1 MLAKYLLNKYD
12 KLATTHLLW
21 TPWGFLPQCD
31 KVFRQQGP
39 AWVPLAV
46 SLPWQ
51 LPFSVAQPCSHRL
64 HNHAPRLLFF
74 PPHPS
79 QECRTEIRKTAASLP
94 ISGNSK
100 ETFWKPH
107 LTLWHGWEGT
117 FCVVHVGTSQSDYRE
132 GFLYLHLSSSL
143 WRFAFFCFMLIDIRK

>member
-21 TPWGFLPQCD
+21 TPWGFHRNVTKSSDSKGLREFLSLSACLDSCHFQWPS
-31 KVFRQQGP
+31 
-39 AWVPLAV
+39 LAPTACTIT
-46 SLPWQ
+46 L
-51 LPFSVAQPCSHRL
+51 
-64 HNHAPRLLFF
+64 PRLLFF

-79 QECRTEIRKTAASLP
+79 QECRTEIRKTAASLS
-94 ISGNSK
+94 INGNSK

-117 FCVVHVGTSQSDYRE
+117 FCAVHVGTSQSDYRE
-132 GFLYLHLSSSL
+132 GFLYLHLSLSL
-143 WRFAFFCFMLIDIRK
+143 WRFALFCFMLIDIRK